1 MITGGGFSS
10 VSKCSLF
17 FW

>member
-1 MITGGGFSS
+1 MITVGGFSS